1 MAVTINYPKQL
12 PMPQQQGYELQTVS
26 PLLRT
31 RLRSG
36 RARQRRAFTNVPT
49 IVKVN
54 YLMTEGQ
61 AQLFEGWFRWTLKD
75 GSEWFNCRI
84 KTNLGLQDYVCR
96 FADIYTGPKMISPKY
111 WRYSAE
117 LEIRDR
123 QTIGDDWVEFP
134 DFVVG
139 SDIIDLAVN
148 REWPEA

>member
-1 MAVTINYPKQL
+1 MAVTIDYPKQL
-12 PMPQQQGYELQTVS
+12 PTPQQQGYELQTVS

-84 KTNLGLQDYVCR
+84 KTSLGLQDYVCR
-96 FADIYTGPKMISPKY
+96 FTDIFTGPKMLSPKY